1 MTYFVIALAL
11 VLGLSQCKKEQTN
24 NQNAESHLVPI
35 TLNVNGGNSNSRV
48 IVDPAGAEGYAT
60 VNFETNDVIYVG
72 YNNACVGTLTYS
84 HGTFSGS
91 VEIPESNYGGKLHF
105 YFLGGV
111 GFTPTIDETN
121 NTATV
126 NISNQT
132 TKYPVISYAPS
143 KQAFTGA
150 GAYSAKLQNKVSIMK
165 FNVTTP
171 STAPICITGMNN
183 KVTLNFDPTTTD
195 TDEGFSYSM
204 DADDN
209 GLIKMPAPTEG
220 TTWAIVLPQPAL
232 EAGQIGTAY
241 TEDTDESNCYLGLRP
256 AISPIGSNEYIIV
269 NENDEPITM
278 TVNIP
283 KYVNLDGKYWYNG
296 GNGQVLYNTGSSSMS
311 GRLYI
316 QPGATVT
323 LRNVNIHGGID
334 ACDQPGDT
342 CTIILE
348 GENHVDSETNSVCA
362 AVHTQNGT
370 TMVIKG
376 TGTLHATAVLY
387 GAGIGAAPEASCGGY
402 GECGNI
408 RIEGGTIYA
417 TGGQQCAG
425 IGGMYWDN
433 RPCGDITITG
443 GEVHAIGGSN
453 GAPGIGSGCG
463 GVCGNI
469 LISGGTVVAEGT
481 GSGPAGIGTAMAGT
495 CGNITITNTV
505 TKVTAIKSSTATRTK
520 CIGLGATNATGSCG
534 TITIGDDVYDGSV
547 AANQSDNKTYIYEP

>member
-1 MTYFVIALAL
+1 MRRMTCFVMALAL
-11 VLGLSQCKKEQTN
+11 VLGLTQCKKEQTN
-24 NQNAESHLVPI
+24 NQNAESRLVPI
-35 TLNVNGGNSNSRV
+35 TLNVNGGNNSRADV
-48 IVDPAGAEGYAT
+48 NPTGAEDYAT

-72 YNNACVGTLTYS
+72 YNNHYVGTLTYN
-84 HGTFSGS
+84 GNNFIGS
-91 VEIPESNYGGKLHF
+91 ITLTAEDEQITGQPLHF

-111 GFTPTIDETN
+111 GFTPTVNEAGTE
-121 NTATV
+121 ATV
-126 NISNQT
+126 VISDQSSN
-132 TKYPVISYAPS
+132 YPVISYSPS
-143 KQAFTGA
+143 DQTYPSNGNI
-150 GAYSAKLQNKVSIMK
+150 YSATLKNKCSIMK
-165 FNVTTP
+165 FTVAEGTP
-171 STAPICITGMNN
+171 STTAICITGMNN
-183 KVTLNFDPTTTD
+183 KVTLNFNPEAEG
-195 TDEGFSYSM
+195 TDEGFTYGINS
-204 DADDN
+204 DDG
-209 GLIKMPAPTEG
+209 GLIKMLGVATGNTE
-220 TTWAIVLPQPAL
+220 TWAIVLPQEAL
-232 EAGQIGTAY
+232 AAGQIGTAY
-241 TEDTDESNCYLGLRP
+241 TEDTDESNCYLGSRP
-256 AISPIGSNEYIIV
+256 AISTIGSNEYIIV

-278 TVNIP
+278 TMNIP
-283 KYVNLDGKYWYNG
+283 KYVNLDGKHWYNG

-316 QPGATVT
+316 QSGATVT

-481 GSGPAGIGTAMAGT
+481 GTGPAGIGTATAGT

-505 TKVTAIKSSTATRTK
+505 TKVTAVRRGGNP
-520 CIGLGATNATGSCG
+520 IGLGSPAE
-534 TITIGDDVYDGSV
+534 IPYV
-547 AANQSDNKTYIYEP
+547 AR